1 MWVAGIEMTKEQLRK
16 ISDWFESFVATFRDK
31 TFAEQRN
38 YELKI
43 MHTRQV
49 RALSER
55 LAASLDL
62 TPEEQSLAAAIA
74 ICHDVGRFPQ
84 YQCYGT
90 FNDAASTNHATLAL
104 QTLKTAGVL
113 GPVAAE
119 EQRVLL
125 AAVALHNVFILP
137 TELDP
142 LVRPFAMLIR
152 DADKLDIWRVMIE
165 NCIAAPEN
173 RASAVFLELPET
185 GLCSPQ
191 ALQQVIAGRMPN
203 RELLATVDDIKLL
216 QLSWAYDLNFVESF
230 RIMNERGHLESLA
243 NLLPEQP
250 GCDEA
255 VVAVRAFVRA
265 RVAGS

>member
-1 MWVAGIEMTKEQLRK
+1 MLVAGIEMTRDQLHK
-16 ISDWFESFVATFRDK
+16 ISDWFDSFVATFRGK
-31 TFAEQRN
+31 TSAEQRN

-43 MHTRQV
+43 VHTRQV

-62 TPEEQSLAAAIA
+62 TPEERALAAAIA

-84 YQCYGT
+84 YQRYGT

-104 QTLKTAGVL
+104 QTLKTAGIL
-113 GPVAAE
+113 YPLAE
-119 EQRVLL
+119 EEQSVLL

-137 TELDP
+137 PQLDP
-142 LVRPFAMLIR
+142 LVRRFAMLIR

-165 NCIAAPEN
+165 NCAAAPEK

-185 GLCSPQ
+185 GLCSAQ
-191 ALQQVIAGRMPN
+191 ALQEVIAGRMPN

-230 RIMNERGHLESLA
+230 RIMSERGYLESLEG
-243 NLLPEQP
+243 LLPDQP
-250 GCDEA
+250 GCREA
-255 VVAVRAFVRA
+255 VGVVRAFVRA
-265 RVAGS
+265 RLARS

>member
-1 MWVAGIEMTKEQLRK
+1 MTKQQLNE
-16 ISDWFESFVATFRDK
+16 ISNWFDSFVATFRGK
-31 TFAEQRN
+31 TSAEQRN

-43 MHTRQV
+43 VHTRQV

-55 LAASLDL
+55 LAASLDF
-62 TPEEQSLAAAIA
+62 TPEERALAAAIA

-84 YQCYGT
+84 YQRYGT

-104 QTLKTAGVL
+104 QTLKTEGILYPLVE
-113 GPVAAE
+113 E
-119 EQRVLL
+119 EQSILL
-125 AAVALHNVFILP
+125 AAVALHNIFTLP
-137 TELDP
+137 QQLDP
-142 LVRPFAMLIR
+142 LVRLFAMLIR

-165 NCIAAPEN
+165 NCIAAPED

-185 GLCSPQ
+185 GFCSQ
-191 ALQQVIAGRMPN
+191 RALQEVAAGRMPN

-230 RIMNERGHLESLA
+230 RIMTERGYLETLA

-255 VVAVRAFVRA
+255 VGAVRAFVRA
-265 RVAGS
+265 RLAGSF